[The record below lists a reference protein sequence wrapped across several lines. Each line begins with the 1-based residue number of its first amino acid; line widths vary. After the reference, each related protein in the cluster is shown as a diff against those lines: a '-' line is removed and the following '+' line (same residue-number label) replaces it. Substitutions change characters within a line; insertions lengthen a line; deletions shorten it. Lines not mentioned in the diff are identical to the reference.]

1 MGFDTVTYMWKVVL
15 RKNGILPEKENNIS
29 LVFYTLFLLLMFIIY
44 LMLYTQASKTITR
57 IKTFKF
63 SIKKNDSKVI
73 RWWYTMTN

>member
-57 IKTFKF
+57 INLTFKF
-63 SIKKNDSKVI
+63 SIQNK
-73 RWWYTMTN
+73 

>member
-57 IKTFKF
+57 INPLYLQNVTFM
-63 SIKKNDSKVI
+63 
-73 RWWYTMTN
+73 Y

>member
-57 IKTFKF
+57 ITRHRKRSSFQFK
-63 SIKKNDSKVI
+63 INDS
-73 RWWYTMTN
+73 

>member
-57 IKTFKF
+57 IT
-63 SIKKNDSKVI
+63 
-73 RWWYTMTN
+73 RHR

>member
-44 LMLYTQASKTITR
+44 LMLYTQVSKTIA
-57 IKTFKF
+57 I
-63 SIKKNDSKVI
+63 
-73 RWWYTMTN
+73 Y

>member
-29 LVFYTLFLLLMFIIY
+29 LVFYTLFLLFTSIMY
-44 LMLYTQASKTITR
+44 LILYTEVSKTIAKRSSFQFT
-57 IKTFKF
+57 I
-63 SIKKNDSKVI
+63 NDSKVI